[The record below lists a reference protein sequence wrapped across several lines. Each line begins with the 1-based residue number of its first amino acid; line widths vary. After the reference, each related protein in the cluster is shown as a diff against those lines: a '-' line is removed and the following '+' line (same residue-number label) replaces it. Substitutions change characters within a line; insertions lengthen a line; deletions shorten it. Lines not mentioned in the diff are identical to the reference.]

1 MATTTT
7 EINLPDIQAT
17 PDQRATAI
25 AAVGIRGLEL
35 PLHLD
40 AGDGLLQSTLGTWD
54 LAVSLAKLTARSQ
67 VPRVDWRRPSPASR
81 WRGSSKPRI
90 PTAAIAVAR

>member
-35 PLHLD
+35 PLQLD
-40 AGDGLLQSTLGTWD
+40 AGDGRPNPRSELGT
-54 LAVSLAKLTARSQ
+54 LRS
-67 VPRVDWRRPSPASR
+67 ALL
-81 WRGSSKPRI
+81 KACAA
-90 PTAAIAVAR
+90 PT

>member
-35 PLHLD
+35 P
-40 AGDGLLQSTLGTWD
+40 
-54 LAVSLAKLTARSQ
+54 
-67 VPRVDWRRPSPASR
+67 PA
-81 WRGSSKPRI
+81 
-90 PTAAIAVAR
+90 